1 MMDGQAAVMR
11 RLALSALLLA
21 APATAQDV
29 QSWNS
34 VIAQGPIDGKLLLW
48 AEAQGRLDQ
57 GVSRVSVGIGR
68 LGLGVRLKHDV
79 DLMVGYHF
87 QHNELGGGRTRD
99 EHRAW
104 QQVQAPLIR
113 QANGLTLI
121 TRWRLEQ
128 RMIEGADVTG
138 WRLRM
143 QWRLVQP
150 LHGRGTAGPLLQ
162 SETFVS
168 LNDTDWGAQAG
179 LDSQRTLVGWLQPLS
194 PRLNLEADYMH
205 VLLNR
210 PGRNPGNHIISLTLN
225 RRLG

>member
-1 MMDGQAAVMR
+1 MKYVLRAGA
-11 RLALSALLLA
+11 LALLVH

-29 QSWNS
+29 QSWTT
-34 VIAQGPIDGKLLLW
+34 VVAQGPIDGRLLLW

-57 GVSRVSVGIGR
+57 DVSRFAVGIGR
-68 LGLGVRLKHDV
+68 VGLGVRLKHDV
-79 DLMVGYHF
+79 DLMLGYHF

-104 QQVQAPLIR
+104 QQVQAPVIR
-113 QANGLTLI
+113 QPNGLALI

-128 RMIEGADVTG
+128 RDIEGSDDLG

-143 QWRLVQP
+143 QWRLVLP

-162 SETFVS
+162 SETFMA
-168 LNDTDWGAQAG
+168 LNDTDWGARAG
-179 LDSQRTLVGWLQPLS
+179 LDSQRTMVGWLQPLS
-194 PRLNLEADYMH
+194 PRLNLEAGYMH
-205 VLLNR
+205 VYLR
-210 PGRNPGNHIISLTLN
+210 RQSGDQGNHVLNITLN

>member
-57 GVSRVSVGIGR
+57 DVSRFSVGIGR

-194 PRLNLEADYMH
+194 PRLKLEAGYMH

-210 PGRNPGNHIISLTLN
+210 PGRNPGNNIISLTLN
-225 RRLG
+225 RQLG

>member
-1 MMDGQAAVMR
+1 MKYVLRAGA
-11 RLALSALLLA
+11 LALLVH

-29 QSWNS
+29 QSWTT
-34 VIAQGPIDGKLLLW
+34 VVAQGPIDGRLLLW

-57 GVSRVSVGIGR
+57 DVSRFAVGIGR
-68 LGLGVRLKHDV
+68 VGLGVRLKHDV
-79 DLMVGYHF
+79 DLMLGYHF

-104 QQVQAPLIR
+104 QQVQAPVIR
-113 QANGLTLI
+113 QPNGLALI

-128 RMIEGADVTG
+128 RDIEGSDDLG

-143 QWRLVQP
+143 QWRLVLP

-162 SETFVS
+162 SETFMA
-168 LNDTDWGAQAG
+168 LNDTDWGARAG
-179 LDSQRTLVGWLQPLS
+179 LDSQRTMVGWLQPLS
-194 PRLNLEADYMH
+194 SRLNLEAGYMH
-205 VLLNR
+205 VYLR
-210 PGRNPGNHIISLTLN
+210 RQSGDQGNHVLNITLN

>member
-57 GVSRVSVGIGR
+57 DVSRFSVGIGR
-68 LGLGVRLKHDV
+68 LGLGGRLKHDV

-194 PRLNLEADYMH
+194 PRLKLEAGYMR

-225 RRLG
+225 RQLG